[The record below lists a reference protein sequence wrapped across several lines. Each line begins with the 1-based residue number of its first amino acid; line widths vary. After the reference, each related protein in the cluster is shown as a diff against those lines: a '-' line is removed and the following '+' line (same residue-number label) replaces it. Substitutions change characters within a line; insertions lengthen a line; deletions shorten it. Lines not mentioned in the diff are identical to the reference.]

1 MSTFST
7 VEEAREYFRNDRF
20 ATENGMQL
28 DELTEDGCV
37 CSVVLG
43 ERHRNALGGIMGGVL
58 FTLADFAFAI
68 ASNNAHHGT
77 VAIDVNIHFL
87 AATKG
92 SKLTARAT
100 CVKDGRT
107 TAVYEAKVTDD
118 TGREVA
124 LFLGTG
130 YKLQK

>member
-1 MSTFST
+1 MKRFATA
-7 VEEAREYFRNDRF
+7 EEAREYFVNDRF
-20 ATENGMQL
+20 AATNGVLL

-37 CSVVLG
+37 CHVDLNDT
-43 ERHRNALGGIMGGVL
+43 HRNALGGVMGGVL

-87 AATKG
+87 AAPKG
-92 SKLTARAT
+92 SKLTARAS

-118 TGREVA
+118 TGRDVA

-130 YKLQK
+130 CKLQK

>member
-20 ATENGMQL
+20 ATVNGMEL

-37 CSVVLG
+37 CSVTLG
-43 ERHRNALGGIMGGVL
+43 ENHRNALGGVMGGVL

-68 ASNNAHHGT
+68 AAHNRHRGT

-87 AATKG
+87 AAPKG
-92 SKLTARAT
+92 GRLTARAS

-107 TAVYEAKVTDD
+107 TAVYEVRIADD
-118 TGREVA
+118 TGRDVA
-124 LFLGTG
+124 LFVGTG
-130 YKLQK
+130 YKL

>member
-20 ATENGMQL
+20 ATVNGMEL

-37 CSVVLG
+37 CSVTLG
-43 ERHRNALGGIMGGVL
+43 ENHRNALGGVMGGVL

-68 ASNNAHHGT
+68 ASNNRHRGT
-77 VAIDVNIHFL
+77 VAIDVSIHFL
-87 AATKG
+87 AAPKG
-92 SKLTARAT
+92 GRLTARAS

-107 TAVYEAKVTDD
+107 TAVYEVRIADD
-118 TGREVA
+118 TGRDVA
-124 LFLGTG
+124 LFVGTG
-130 YKLQK
+130 YKL